1 MFLVFCISL
10 FANTL
15 FAQIDYRNVDKRLL
29 DSLLSNTSNLKAVWL
44 NTDTHRLQIIYTRVL
59 HESKNKIQLENHTY
73 NLSDELYFYPASL
86 VKLPVCV
93 FTLEKLNKLKS
104 HDISLDSKISI
115 EDNHSCQTA
124 VTIDKLSDNFTPTL
138 GNYIQKALVI
148 SNNESYNRLYEFV
161 GQEYINN
168 RLSVLGYKKSR
179 IITRF
184 SPCDSTENRYTN
196 GFIFYNT
203 KGERVY
209 YQTPA
214 YSKISLTPPL
224 PDMKIGIAHTDE
236 GKTINLPKDFSYM
249 NCLPLQDVHDF
260 LIRLI
265 YPDMFSSSLLLTSK
279 NREFIL
285 KFLSAKPKESLIKK
299 ISRYKNYYDFYTNY
313 LYYGSDK
320 NGVENS
326 SLKIYNI
333 VGQSYGF
340 LSDVAYFEDVTN
352 GIDFFLSAVIYTNSS
367 GILGKGGYEYDT
379 IGLPFLRDLGK
390 CIYNYELELRKH

>member
-1 MFLVFCISL
+1 MVNSLELDECKIYKITCLFNSCCRHGWDRYFYKSQICITGLLLIYSYPKSNYYAEYRDNVFSFCISL

-29 DSLLSNTSNLKAVWL
+29 DSLLSNTLNLKAVWL

-168 RLSVLGYKKSR
+168 RLSVLGYKNH
-179 IITRF
+179 
-184 SPCDSTENRYTN
+184 E
-196 GFIFYNT
+196 
-203 KGERVY
+203 
-209 YQTPA
+209 
-214 YSKISLTPPL
+214 
-224 PDMKIGIAHTDE
+224 
-236 GKTINLPKDFSYM
+236 
-249 NCLPLQDVHDF
+249 
-260 LIRLI
+260 
-265 YPDMFSSSLLLTSK
+265 
-279 NREFIL
+279 
-285 KFLSAKPKESLIKK
+285 
-299 ISRYKNYYDFYTNY
+299 
-313 LYYGSDK
+313 
-320 NGVENS
+320 
-326 SLKIYNI
+326 
-333 VGQSYGF
+333 
-340 LSDVAYFEDVTN
+340 
-352 GIDFFLSAVIYTNSS
+352 
-367 GILGKGGYEYDT
+367 
-379 IGLPFLRDLGK
+379 
-390 CIYNYELELRKH
+390 